1 MGIYPLSFF
10 PTLAPG
16 RMDLTLTLALIL
28 SGPGVRAKPSLSP
41 SAVFSITSIQ
51 IYLLASF
58 SVFMI
63 VPLHYSYTADREG
76 EEVNHM
82 TRYKNG
88 QKERNTNRIYQHQ
101 ISLYVSDAQ
110 MDFLES
116 ECNKLSMKLSTY
128 IRDLIDKEKAE
139 YESYLKK

>member
-1 MGIYPLSFF
+1 MGTISTLDPDPPPGNPPFLVGSEGQTLSF
-10 PTLAPG
+10 P
-16 RMDLTLTLALIL
+16 
-28 SGPGVRAKPSLSP
+28 VRRVFDSP
-41 SAVFSITSIQ
+41 IQ

-58 SVFMI
+58 SVI
-63 VPLHYSYTADREG
+63 HDSTPSLSYTADREG

-101 ISLYVSDAQ
+101 ITLYVSDAQ

>member
-1 MGIYPLSFF
+1 MEKSLVSVLFHSLDPEPTPLTEFV
-10 PTLAPG
+10 G
-16 RMDLTLTLALIL
+16 LTEGQALKK
-28 SGPGVRAKPSLSP
+28 GGQPSLSP
-41 SAVFSITSIQ
+41 SAVFPNPPIIYHGSIPSIT
-51 IYLLASF
+51 L
-58 SVFMI
+58 
-63 VPLHYSYTADREG
+63 TAGREG

-88 QKERNTNRIYQHQ
+88 QKERNTNRVYQHQ
-101 ISLYVSDAQ
+101 ITLYVSDAQ
-110 MDFLES
+110 MDFMES

>member
-1 MGIYPLSFF
+1 
-10 PTLAPG
+10 
-16 RMDLTLTLALIL
+16 
-28 SGPGVRAKPSLSP
+28 
-41 SAVFSITSIQ
+41 
-51 IYLLASF
+51 
-58 SVFMI
+58 MI
-63 VPLHYSYTADREG
+63 VPLNYSYTADREG

-101 ISLYVSDAQ
+101 ITLYVSDAQ

-139 YESYLKK
+139 YESYLNK